1 MEYEILEKVKMLAKE
16 KNPTK
21 AEVKKIVDEV
31 IEYWDMIQECMKIL
45 SMIMLKGIAKE
56 IKEKTKEEKEKTQAT
71 A

>member
-1 MEYEILEKVKMLAKE
+1 MKYEILEKVKMLAKE

-21 AEVKKIVDEV
+21 AKVKKIVDEV

-56 IKEKTKEEKEKTQAT
+56 MKEKTQAT